1 MNGRRSALF
10 VHRRGAGLALVAL
23 LSGALIVASGVR
35 PRSLTAAAGP
45 GAGVVRAGSATA
57 NGAVTPSSA
66 MAGPPS
72 ATAVTATATGSM
84 ATAVGTTGAT
94 ATAVGM
100 TGATTT
106 LEWPTY
112 GGDPG
117 GSRYSPAATINAT
130 NVASLRLAWSFHT
143 GVDPQ
148 KPSFESTPVI
158 AAGRLFITTG
168 DDGIFALDAA
178 SGRPLWRSTLSLA
191 AGAVLTGRNRGVA
204 YGAGQV
210 YLATAD
216 DRLVAYDA
224 ATGRRAWQQQLVAPN
239 HKYFESMAPL
249 FDRGRVIVGVSG
261 GEQEVRGFVDAYDAR
276 TGRKLWRFWTVPAPS
291 DPGGNTWPRN
301 GRYLRGG
308 GSVWMTPV
316 VDPALNLLYVCVTNP
331 EPDANGHPRPGSN
344 LYSDSIVALSAD
356 SGRVAWYFQEV
367 HHDLWDFDPASPPVL
382 LTLRLHGADVP
393 AVIEAGKTGYLYVL
407 DRRNGRPLVP
417 TPERPVPRGPAWQLA
432 SPTQPEP
439 RNQPFVPLCPAPGLY
454 PREACV
460 FTPPS
465 ETPVLMA
472 PGGIGGSAWSPVSY
486 SPRTGLAYIAATT
499 YPMLRSTTPA
509 SCCFGRA
516 PRPLPS
522 VPPKGELVGYDVAA
536 GRVAWRA
543 SLPNHALAFGGSA
556 VTAGD
561 IVFSGESAGYVDAH
575 DARSGRLLWQYH
587 SVAGADAAPA
597 VYVAG
602 GREYVAI
609 AAGGNGVLDSPR
621 GDSLD
626 VFVLP

>member
-1 MNGRRSALF
+1 MNGGRSALF
-10 VHRRGAGLALVAL
+10 VGRRGVISALVAL
-23 LSGALIVASGVR
+23 LCGALIVEGGAMAPSTPVPALAHGASARVMGAAT
-35 PRSLTAAAGP
+35 LTSARATVAA
-45 GAGVVRAGSATA
+45 SATVA
-57 NGAVTPSSA
+57 SA
-66 MAGPPS
+66 
-72 ATAVTATATGSM
+72 
-84 ATAVGTTGAT
+84 
-94 ATAVGM
+94 

-112 GGDPG
+112 GGDPS
-117 GSRYSPAATINAT
+117 GSRYSPAATISAT

-143 GVDPQ
+143 GVDPH
-148 KPSFESTPVI
+148 KLSFESTPVI
-158 AAGRLFITTG
+158 ANGRLYVTTG
-168 DDGIFALDAA
+168 DDGIVALDAA
-178 SGRPLWRSTLSLA
+178 SGRLLWRSAVSLA
-191 AGAVLTGRNRGVA
+191 PDAVLTGRNRGVA
-204 YGAGQV
+204 YGAGRV

-239 HKYFESMAPL
+239 HTYFESMAPL
-249 FDRGRVIVGVSG
+249 YDRGRVIVGVSG

-276 TGRKLWRFWTVPAPS
+276 TGRRLWRFWTIPAPS
-291 DPGGNTWPRN
+291 DPGGDTWPAN

-331 EPDANGHPRPGSN
+331 EPDANGHPRPGNN

-382 LTLRLHGADVP
+382 LTLRRHGADAP

-439 RNQPFVPLCPAPGLY
+439 QNQPFVPLCPAPGLY

-465 ETPVLMA
+465 ETFVLMA

-499 YPMLRSTTPA
+499 YPMLRSTTPT

-522 VPPKGELVGYDVAA
+522 VPPRGELVGYDVAA

-543 SLPNHALAFGGSA
+543 PLPNHALAYGGSA

-561 IVFSGESAGYVDAH
+561 VVFSGESAGYVDAY
-575 DARSGRLLWQYH
+575 DARNGRLLWRYR

-609 AAGGNGVLDSPR
+609 AAGGNGVLGSPR

-626 VFVLP
+626 VFALP